1 MNNILPK
8 IRNNTV
14 EMLSILNSNRMGIFQ
29 IEKNYYSATMKLSDV
44 NYNLTREE
52 EQEQIFSVICQAL
65 NFLQEE
71 TLQINIVN
79 RKIKERVLKNQIKI
93 ALKND
98 SLDDIRQ
105 DLNEYMVNTSLS
117 GNGYNKEIYFTLKT
131 KAKNLDEGKIK
142 LLKTLNGLGSLLKG
156 TGTKYEIIST
166 EERLELLHDLLR
178 NEENMP
184 KYDYESLDDIRNFVA
199 PREMS
204 FKKNYTKIEDKYHQT
219 LEIARLPRSIRDSF
233 IVDLLDL
240 NLECNI
246 SIHIKPIGIR
256 DSVDMVE
263 KQMLNVETE
272 LINSQS
278 KAMQNRRYNWI
289 PPRKLTQQQANI
301 DNIDH
306 MLKENDQKLF
316 EINFAI
322 DHIAYNVEDIRKQK
336 EEIKQVCGVHV
347 IDLKPSEMVESS
359 FLSTLPIGNNYN
371 YKNSM
376 LFTTES
382 LTALLIPFANVDFLD
397 KNGVFMGI
405 NQTSRRPILVN
416 RSELMSG
423 GTNIVLGVPGAGKS
437 MKVKINIALEYLTN
451 DTTEI
456 LLIDPEKEYNK
467 LVEKLGGTNITISA
481 ESETYLNCCD
491 LAEKEK
497 SLSGLRSKSEY
508 LIMLI
513 NTMMGAEGLTTIE
526 ESLIDKAIE
535 KAYRP
540 MVENNYAYEFTPTL
554 EDIRQELLKCGEDE
568 GVRIGKSIEIYT
580 IGSLSLFSHKS
591 NVNINNRIVNYDI
604 SSLNDGLKPLA
615 YLNVLESIWQRVC
628 VNRQRGVNTYIVVDE
643 AHLLF
648 VNEYCENYLQKS
660 IKRWRKY
667 GGYSDIIS
675 QNVSEMLSKPK
686 IATLISNSSIITLL
700 NQSPVEKAMIEEK
713 LEISALQLSYVT
725 NNEKGTGIM
734 RIDGS
739 VVPFDIRI
747 PKNLSLY
754 KLITTKFN
762 EKLDLE

>member
-1 MNNILPK
+1 
-8 IRNNTV
+8 
-14 EMLSILNSNRMGIFQ
+14 MGVFQ
-29 IEKNYYSATMKLSDV
+29 TEKNYYSSTMKLSDV
-44 NYNLTREE
+44 NYNLVREE
-52 EQEQIFSVICQAL
+52 EQTQIFLAVCQAL

-79 RKIKERVLKNQIKI
+79 RKVKEEVLKHQIKI
-93 ALKND
+93 DLKQD
-98 SLDDIRQ
+98 DLDDIRQ
-105 DLNEYMVNTSLS
+105 DLNDYMINTSLN

-131 KAKNLDEGKIK
+131 KAKNLEEGKIK
-142 LLKTLNGLGSLLKG
+142 LLKTLNGIGS
-156 TGTKYEIIST
+156 
-166 EERLELLHDLLR
+166 
-178 NEENMP
+178 
-184 KYDYESLDDIRNFVA
+184 F
-199 PREMS
+199 
-204 FKKNYTKIEDKYHQT
+204 
-219 LEIARLPRSIRDSF
+219 
-233 IVDLLDL
+233 
-240 NLECNI
+240 
-246 SIHIKPIGIR
+246 
-256 DSVDMVE
+256 
-263 KQMLNVETE
+263 NVETE

-278 KAMQNRRYNWI
+278 KAMQNKRYNWI

-301 DNIDH
+301 ENIDN
-306 MLKENDQKLF
+306 MLKEKDQKLF
-316 EINFAI
+316 EINFTI
-322 DHIAYNVEDIRKQK
+322 DHVASNIEDIRKQK

-347 IDLKPSEMVESS
+347 IDLKPSEMLEQS
-359 FLSTLPIGNNYN
+359 FLSALPIGNNYN

-405 NQTSRRPILVN
+405 NQTSRKPILVN

-423 GTNIVLGVPGAGKS
+423 GTNCILGVPGSGKS
-437 MKVKINIALEYLTN
+437 MKTKINIALEYLTN
-451 DTTEI
+451 ENLEI

-467 LVEKLGGTNITISA
+467 LVEKLGGVNITISA
-481 ESETYLNCCD
+481 ESETFLNCCD

-540 MVENNYAYEFTPTL
+540 MIENNFDSKYTPTL
-554 EDIRQELLKCGEDE
+554 EDIRQELLACDE
-568 GVRIGKSIEIYT
+568 KDGVRIGKSIAIYT
-580 IGSLSLFSHKS
+580 IGSLSLFCHKT
-591 NVNINNRIVNYDI
+591 NVNIHNRIINYDI

-628 VNRQRGVNTYIVVDE
+628 LNRQRGVNTYIVVDE

-675 QNVSEMLSKPK
+675 QNVSEMLGRPK
-686 IATLISNSSIITLL
+686 IATLISNSSIITL
-700 NQSPVEKAMIEEK
+700 
-713 LEISALQLSYVT
+713 
-725 NNEKGTGIM
+725 
-734 RIDGS
+734 
-739 VVPFDIRI
+739 
-747 PKNLSLY
+747 
-754 KLITTKFN
+754 
-762 EKLDLE
+762 

>member
-1 MNNILPK
+1 MNKVLPK
-8 IRNNTV
+8 VRENTV
-14 EMLSILNSNRMGIFQ
+14 EMISILNANKMGIFQ
-29 IEKNYYSATMKLSDV
+29 VDKNYYSATMKLSDV
-44 NYNLTREE
+44 NYNLTRHED
-52 EQEQIFSVICQAL
+52 QRQIFLCVCQAL

-79 RKIKERVLKNQIKI
+79 RKVREEILRNQIQI
-93 ALKND
+93 ELKGD
-98 SLDDIRQ
+98 ELDDIRQ
-105 DLNEYMVNTSLS
+105 DLSDYMVNTAINGS
-117 GNGYNKEIYFTLKT
+117 GYNKEIYFTIKT
-131 KAKNLDEGKIK
+131 KAKTLDEGKIK

-166 EERLELLHDLLR
+166 EERLELIHDLLR
-178 NEENMP
+178 NEEKMP
-184 KYDYESLDDIRNFVA
+184 KYDYESLEDIRSYVA

-204 FKKNYTKIEDKYHQT
+204 FRKDYIKIEDKIHQT
-219 LEIARLPRSIRDSF
+219 LEIARLPKSIRDSF
-233 IVDLLDL
+233 IVDLLDI
-240 NLECNI
+240 NVECNI
-246 SIHIKPIGIR
+246 SINIKPIGIR
-256 DSVDMVE
+256 NSIDMVD

-272 LINSQS
+272 LSNSQS

-289 PPRKLTQQQANI
+289 PPRKLVQQQANI
-301 DNIDH
+301 ENIDG
-306 MLKENDQKLF
+306 MLKEKDQKLF
-316 EINFAI
+316 EINFTI
-322 DHIAYNVEDIRKQK
+322 DHVASSVEEIKKQK
-336 EEIKQVCGVHV
+336 EEIKQVCGIHV
-347 IDLKPSEMVESS
+347 IDLKPSEMLEQS
-359 FLSTLPIGNNYN
+359 FLSTLPLGNNYN
-371 YKNSM
+371 FKNSM

-397 KNGVFMGI
+397 KYGVFMGI
-405 NQTSRRPILVN
+405 NQTSRKPILVN

-423 GTNIVLGVPGAGKS
+423 GTNVVLGVPGAGKS
-437 MKVKINIALEYLTN
+437 MKTKINIALEYLTN

-456 LLIDPEKEYNK
+456 LLIDPEHEYNK
-467 LVEKLGGTNITISA
+467 LVEKLRGVNITISA
-481 ESETYLNCCD
+481 DSDTYLNCCD

-497 SLSGLRSKSEY
+497 SLSGLRSKAEY

-526 ESLIDKAIE
+526 ESLIDKAID
-535 KAYRP
+535 KVYKP
-540 MVENNYAYEFTPTL
+540 MVEHNYDPKYTPTL
-554 EDIRQELLKCGEDE
+554 EDIRLELLQSEEPD
-568 GVRIGKSIEIYT
+568 GVRIGKSIAIYT
-580 IGSLSLFSHKS
+580 IGSLSLFSHKT

-628 VNRQRGVNTYIVVDE
+628 ANRKRGVNTYIVVDE

-675 QNVSEMLSKPK
+675 QNVSEMLSRPK

-700 NQSPVEKAMIEEK
+700 NQSPVEKAMIEDK
-713 LEISALQLSYVT
+713 LDISPLQLSYVT

-734 RIDGS
+734 SIDGS

-747 PKNLSLY
+747 PKHLSLY

-762 EKLDLE
+762 EKLIA